1 MCDNQKRTFAN
12 RNLLWY
18 NDSNRRFS
26 IIAKTIFEQMG
37 GSYTMLGD
45 YHLPNLTLP
54 TEEESDKL
62 QLTKFKLTDLPFIL
76 SVHFQTGCR
85 RCKRYY
91 RSFLHPDGH
100 RR

>member
-1 MCDNQKRTFAN
+1 MFIGR
-12 RNLLWY
+12 
-18 NDSNRRFS
+18 
-26 IIAKTIFEQMG
+26 EQE
-37 GSYTMLGD
+37 L
-45 YHLPNLTLP
+45 NTLNKLYR
-54 TEEESDKL
+54 SDKF